1 MTPVVTPAGAAE
13 DAELA
18 VAEAE
23 EDATA
28 DEEAAPVELLE
39 ATGEATN
46 ALPEGVLDA
55 AAALDEAETL
65 AEVEALDEA
74 DADAD
79 ALVAP
84 TSALLAPA
92 AGVPDAPIVKS

>member
-1 MTPVVTPAGAAE
+1 MTPAGAAE

-74 DADAD
+74 DADA
-79 ALVAP
+79 LVAP